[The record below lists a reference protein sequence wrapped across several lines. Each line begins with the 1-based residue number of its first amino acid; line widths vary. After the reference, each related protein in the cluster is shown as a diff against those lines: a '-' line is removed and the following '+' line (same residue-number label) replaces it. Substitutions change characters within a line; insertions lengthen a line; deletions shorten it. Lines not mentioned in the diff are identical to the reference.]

1 MAGWIIAAI
10 VGGVAGW
17 LASMVMNRNASM
29 GILWNI
35 LAGVVG
41 AGVGNFIGQHF
52 GFVGNIKF
60 QNAKSAGKF
69 SMTGNWQVNF
79 SDIEGKPRS
88 YPVYF
93 TCIKGARVLWIDGTG
108 FGKAE

>member
-1 MAGWIIAAI
+1 MA
-10 VGGVAGW
+10 
-17 LASMVMNRNASM
+17 N
-29 GILWNI
+29 
-35 LAGVVG
+35 
-41 AGVGNFIGQHF
+41 

-60 QNAKSAGKF
+60 QKAKSTGKF

-93 TCIKGARVLWIDGTG
+93 TCIKVARILWIDGTG
-108 FGKAE
+108 FGKSE